1 MPTGQLNLALG
12 IFIDKCCRLRTLS
25 IMTWS
30 SYFTEKTIL
39 ILRAHTIHLTTRRC
53 YLLREK
59 CSNIVSVFGLNT
71 RKYGG
76 SHSIS
81 TYPKFSKKKKF
92 ITPCRDRNNDRWSV
106 KIGDNIKKPVSKI
119 SIIEKNDR
127 NDHIMKEKYLLRQ
140 A

>member
-71 RKYGG
+71 GKYGG
-76 SHSIS
+76 SHSPS
-81 TYPKFSKKKKF
+81 TYPKFPQKIIF
-92 ITPCRDRNNDRWSV
+92 LTPCRDRNNDRWLV
-106 KIGDNIKKPVSKI
+106 KTGDNRKKPMSKM
-119 SIIEKNDR
+119 SIIEKKKT
-127 NDHIMKEKYLLRQ
+127 IEMII
-140 A
+140 